1 MRLIQ
6 FIGPNSSRAVGVVD
20 GHSIHEVSG
29 SNTIRELALKAILAD
44 RSIEDEVEQNGLGA
58 SYDYDSLIADGK
70 VLPPLDHP
78 DHAHVMIA
86 GTGLTHIGSA
96 SSRSTMHEKA
106 TAAAEV
112 TMNDTMRM
120 FKWGL
125 DGGKPATGNAGV
137 QPEWFYKGDGAI
149 VVSPGGTL
157 DVPDFANDVG
167 DEPEIVGLYVIGDD
181 NRPYRVGF
189 AIGNEVTDH
198 VMEKKNY
205 LYLAHAKLRQC
216 SFGPELFVGELPD
229 SIEGTVRI
237 LRGGETIWEKPFPTG
252 EANMSHSIENIEF
265 HHFKYNELLR
275 SGDVHAI
282 FMGTAVASFGDG
294 IKVEVGDIFEID
306 IPLFGRPLVNGT
318 QVSKTLVQPG
328 GVKSL

>member
-6 FIGPNSSRAVGVVD
+6 FIGPDDSRAVGIVD
-20 GHSIHEVSG
+20 QNSVRRVNGVDSV
-29 SNTIRELALKAILAD
+29 RELALKAISAG
-44 RSIEDEVEQNGLGA
+44 RSIGDEVRQNGVGA
-58 SYDYDSLIADGK
+58 SHDYDQLIADGK

-78 DHAHVMIA
+78 DDAHVMIA

-96 SSRSTMHEKA
+96 SSRSKMHENA
-106 TAAAEV
+106 STGDEAD
-112 TMNDTMRM
+112 MNDTMRM

-125 DGGKPATGNAGV
+125 DGGKPASGNPGV
-137 QPEWFYKGDGAI
+137 QPEWFYKGDGAM
-149 VVSPGGTL
+149 VVSPGEAL
-157 DVPDFANDVG
+157 DVPDFADDVG
-167 DEPEIVGLYVIGDD
+167 EEPEIVGLYVIGDD
-181 NRPYRVGF
+181 NRPYRIGF
-189 AIGNEVTDH
+189 SIGNEVTDH

-216 SFGPELFVGELPD
+216 AFGPELFVGELPE
-229 SIEGTVRI
+229 SIEGTARI
-237 LRGGETIWEKPFPTG
+237 LRDGEAIWEKPFPTG

-294 IKVEVGDIFEID
+294 IQAKAGDIFEID

-318 QVSKTLVQPG
+318 RASKTLIQPG
-328 GVKSL
+328 AIKPL